1 MKEFLA
7 QSGFLAKASNFG
19 ADLSYSLALVFTG
32 LFLYAWYLAK
42 KSEGTKH
49 HQLVFISMTT
59 MILYFC
65 AYYYARQLGVLS
77 LEGKEGFGGSLEVY
91 ESVFKPILV
100 THLILVTLGLLIAP
114 YLIVQGV
121 RASHKVAGKH
131 ILREGEQK
139 MQPQTFKRVMLI
151 IFGLWAVI
159 QIANLTR
166 ANISA
171 ASHIAW
177 ALIFATVALIASLEK
192 LIEKMLPNGAQR
204 HRILGRGAMIIYAL
218 TLVSSTMTYLMLY
231 VIYPKV

>member
-7 QSGFLAKASNFG
+7 QSGFLAQASNFG

-32 LFLYAWYLAK
+32 LFLYAWFLAK
-42 KSEGTKH
+42 KAEGTKH

-77 LEGKEGFGGSLEVY
+77 LEGREGFGGPDEVY
-91 ESVFKPILV
+91 ESVFKPILA
-100 THLILVTLGLLIAP
+100 THLILVTIGLLIAP

-121 RASHKVAGKH
+121 RASQKIDGKH
-131 ILREGEQK
+131 ILKDSAQK
-139 MQPQTFKRVMLI
+139 MKAQTFKRVMLI
-151 IFGLWAVI
+151 IFGLWAVVQAI
-159 QIANLTR
+159 NLTR
-166 ANISA
+166 SNIST

-177 ALIFATVALIASLEK
+177 ALIFATIALIASLEK
-192 LIEKMLPNGAQR
+192 LIEKMLPNGAKR
-204 HRILGRGAMIIYAL
+204 HRVLGRGAMIIYAL
-218 TLVSSTMTYLMLY
+218 TLVSSTLTYLMLY

>member
-1 MKEFLA
+1 MKDFLA
-7 QSGFLAKASNFG
+7 QPGFLAQASNFG

-42 KSEGTKH
+42 KSEGSKH
-49 HQLVFISMTT
+49 RQLVIISMST

-77 LEGKEGFGGSLEVY
+77 LEGKEGFGGPDEIY
-91 ESVFKPILV
+91 ESVFKPILT

-114 YLIVQGV
+114 YLIVQGA
-121 RASHKVAGKH
+121 RASKK
-131 ILREGEQK
+131 IEGQYFLKDEDQK
-139 MQPQTFKRVMLI
+139 MQPNTFKRVMLI

-159 QIANLTR
+159 QIVNLTR
-166 ANISA
+166 SNIST

-177 ALIFATVALIASLEK
+177 ALIFSSVALIASLEK
-192 LIEKMLPNGAQR
+192 LVEKMLPNGAKR
-204 HRILGRGAMIIYAL
+204 HRVLGRGAMIIYAL
-218 TLVSSTMTYLMLY
+218 TLASSTLTYLMLY